1 MADVRFFGP
10 GDDDP
15 SELEGRHIATVGYG
29 HLGRS
34 VAQNLRDSGLTV
46 LVGNIDDE
54 YRVRARGDGFDVL
67 DIEDAAAAADVVFI
81 LIPDEEIPA
90 VFRAGIGPRLR
101 SGMAV
106 CFGSGYP
113 LAFGLVEMPTD
124 VDVLLLAPRMLG
136 EAVRQSY
143 LDGTGFFSY
152 VSVEQDASGRA
163 ERRLLALAGAVGSLQ
178 RGAMAMSARQ
188 EALIDLL
195 VEQTFGPVM
204 GGALITAFHAG
215 VDAGLP
221 PEAMVLELYMSGE
234 MARTFAA
241 FATEGFYRSTT
252 WHGLVAQYGGFI
264 RFGDVDLDEMYEG
277 FTKVAE
283 DIRSG
288 GFAGRLQGERDAG
301 YPTLAAIEAM
311 TAGDDPITRA
321 EDRVRAWLAGG
332 ET

>member
-1 MADVRFFGP
+1 MADARFFRS

-15 SELEGRHIATVGYG
+15 AVLQGRRIAVVGYG
-29 HLGRS
+29 NLGRS
-34 VAQNLRDSGLTV
+34 VALNLRDSGSTV
-46 LVGNIDDE
+46 VVGNVDDE
-54 YRVRARGDGFDVL
+54 YRARARGDGFEVL
-67 DIEDAAAAADVVFI
+67 DIEDAVTAADVVFP

-90 VFRAGIGPRLR
+90 VFQARVGSRLR
-101 SGMAV
+101 SGAAV
-106 CFGSGYP
+106 CFASGYP
-113 LAFGLVEMPTD
+113 LAFGLVEMPAD

-136 EAVRQSY
+136 EEVRRSY

-163 ERRLLALAGAVGSLQ
+163 EPTLLALAGAVGSLR

-195 VEQTFGPVM
+195 VEQTFGPVV
-204 GGALITAFHAG
+204 GGALITTFHAG

-234 MARTFAA
+234 MARTFST

-252 WHGLVAQYGGFI
+252 WHGLVAQYGGFV
-264 RFGDVDLDEMYEG
+264 RFGDVDLDEMYERFG
-277 FTKVAE
+277 QVAE

-288 GFAGRLQGERDAG
+288 GFTDRLQQERDAG

-311 TAGDDPITRA
+311 TAGDDQISRA
-321 EDRVRAWLAGG
+321 EDRVRAWLGVG